1 MRFRPFL
8 PLLLISAAA
17 FAGVAGCGEREATP
31 LPFQQKKKG
40 ANASAEAAKLAE
52 LDLADMKNNFGT
64 LPAKYEAKSGEADTN
79 PITPEKVALGRQLY
93 YDTRLSKNQ
102 DLSCNSCH
110 LLDKFGVDGTKV
122 SKGHKGQLGGRNAPT
137 VYNAGGYVA
146 QFWDGRAGTLED
158 QAKGPILNPVEMAM
172 KDEASVVAVLES
184 IPGYE
189 DAFKKA
195 FPDDK
200 EPISYDNLAKAIG
213 AFERQLVTPS
223 RFDKYM
229 AGDKGALS
237 DQERAG
243 LTKFVQNGCT
253 SCHSG
258 SALGGSSFQKLGLI
272 KAYPNQKDLGRYEV
286 TKKEED
292 KMVFRVPTLRNVAET
307 GPWFHDGAYD
317 RLETAVQA
325 MAYHQLGK
333 ELSDADVADI
343 VAFLK
348 SLTGEIPQEYIKKPE
363 LPANGEKTP
372 GADPT

>member
-1 MRFRPFL
+1 MRFALFL
-8 PLLLISAAA
+8 PLLLVSAAA
-17 FAGVAGCGEREATP
+17 FAGAGCGEREATP

-40 ANASAEAAKLAE
+40 ANASTEAAKLAE

-64 LPAKYEAKSGEADTN
+64 LPAKYEAKSGETDTN
-79 PITPEKVALGRQLY
+79 PITTDKVALGRMLY

-110 LLDKFGVDGTKV
+110 MLDKFGVDGTKV
-122 SKGHKGQLGGRNAPT
+122 SKGHKGQLGGRNSPT

-200 EPISYDNLAKAIG
+200 EPISYNNLAKAIG

-229 AGDKGALS
+229 GGDKTALT

-258 SALGGSSFQKLGLI
+258 SALGGSTFQKLGLI
-272 KAYPNQKDLGRYEV
+272 KAYPNQKDLGRYDV
-286 TKKEED
+286 TKKDED
-292 KMVFRVPTLRNVAET
+292 KMVFRVPTLRNVAQT
-307 GPWFHDGAYD
+307 GPWFHDGAFD
-317 RLETAVQA
+317 RLETTVQA

-333 ELSDADVADI
+333 ELPEADVADI

-372 GADPT
+372 GPDPT